1 MCVIINTVKEIK
13 QILKIMLITE
23 PCTIHRIIIIDTTLK
38 HPECDNDLTKFAE
51 YRTYDDEL
59 EDINTVKKNTF
70 RIIFAAQSKLKKY
83 IKEYE
88 QRNSDNKEI

>member
-1 MCVIINTVKEIK
+1 MSEEM
-13 QILKIMLITE
+13 QIQDFREWNENELLQ
-23 PCTIHRIIIIDTTLK
+23 IIDSSLSVLSTLA
-38 HPECDNDLTKFAE
+38 ELTDAE

-70 RIIFAAQSKLKKY
+70 RIIFAAQGKLKKY

-88 QRNSDNKEI
+88 QRNDKETGN

>member
-1 MCVIINTVKEIK
+1 MSEDP
-13 QILKIMLITE
+13 QIQDFREWTE
-23 PCTIHRIIIIDTTLK
+23 NELLEIIDSSLSVLSTLA
-38 HPECDNDLTKFAE
+38 ELTDAE

-70 RIIFAAQSKLKKY
+70 RIIFAAQRKLNKY

-88 QRNSDNKEI
+88 QRNIDKETRE

>member
-1 MCVIINTVKEIK
+1 MNEETDFREW
-13 QILKIMLITE
+13 TE
-23 PCTIHRIIIIDTTLK
+23 NELLEIIDSSLSVLSTLA
-38 HPECDNDLTKFAE
+38 ELTDAE

-70 RIIFAAQSKLKKY
+70 RIIFAAQGKLKKY

-88 QRNSDNKEI
+88 QRNTDKET

>member
-1 MCVIINTVKEIK
+1 MQVPDFREWNENELL
-13 QILKIMLITE
+13 Q
-23 PCTIHRIIIIDTTLK
+23 IIDSSLSVLSTLA
-38 HPECDNDLTKFAE
+38 ELTDAE

-59 EDINTVKKNTF
+59 DDINTVKKNTF
-70 RIIFAAQSKLKKY
+70 RIIFSAQSKLKKY

>member
-1 MCVIINTVKEIK
+1 MSEET
-13 QILKIMLITE
+13 QIQDFREWNENELLQ
-23 PCTIHRIIIIDTTLK
+23 IIDSSLSVLSTLA
-38 HPECDNDLTKFAE
+38 ELTDAE

-59 EDINTVKKNTF
+59 DDINTVKKNTF
-70 RIIFAAQSKLKKY
+70 RIIFAAQGKLKKY

>member
-1 MCVIINTVKEIK
+1 MSEEM
-13 QILKIMLITE
+13 QIQDFREWTE
-23 PCTIHRIIIIDTTLK
+23 NELLQIIDSSLSVLSTLA
-38 HPECDNDLTKFAE
+38 ELTDSE

-70 RIIFAAQSKLKKY
+70 RIIFAAQGKLKKY

-88 QRNSDNKEI
+88 QRNTDNKEI

>member
-1 MCVIINTVKEIK
+1 MSEEM
-13 QILKIMLITE
+13 QIQDFREWTE
-23 PCTIHRIIIIDTTLK
+23 NELLQIIDSSLSVLSTLA
-38 HPECDNDLTKFAE
+38 ELTDTE

-70 RIIFAAQSKLKKY
+70 RIIFAAQRKLNKY

>member
-1 MCVIINTVKEIK
+1 MSEDSQVPEFREW
-13 QILKIMLITE
+13 TE
-23 PCTIHRIIIIDTTLK
+23 NELLQIIDSSLSVLSTLA
-38 HPECDNDLTKFAE
+38 ELTDAE

-59 EDINTVKKNTF
+59 ADINTVKKNTF
-70 RIIFAAQSKLKKY
+70 RIIFAAQGKLKKY

>member
-1 MCVIINTVKEIK
+1 MNEETDFREW
-13 QILKIMLITE
+13 TE
-23 PCTIHRIIIIDTTLK
+23 NELLEIIDSSLSVLSTLA
-38 HPECDNDLTKFAE
+38 ELTDAE

-70 RIIFAAQSKLKKY
+70 RIIFAAQGKLKKY

>member
-1 MCVIINTVKEIK
+1 MSEEMQVPDFREWNENELL
-13 QILKIMLITE
+13 Q
-23 PCTIHRIIIIDTTLK
+23 IIDSSLSVLSTLA
-38 HPECDNDLTKFAE
+38 ELTDAE

-59 EDINTVKKNTF
+59 DDINTVKKNTF
-70 RIIFAAQSKLKKY
+70 RIIFSAQSKLKKY

>member
-1 MCVIINTVKEIK
+1 MSEDSQVPEFREW
-13 QILKIMLITE
+13 TE
-23 PCTIHRIIIIDTTLK
+23 NELLQIIDSSLSVLSTLA
-38 HPECDNDLTKFAE
+38 ELTDAE

-59 EDINTVKKNTF
+59 DDINTVKKNTF
-70 RIIFAAQSKLKKY
+70 RIIFAAQGKLKKY

>member
-1 MCVIINTVKEIK
+1 MSEDP
-13 QILKIMLITE
+13 QIQDFREWNENELLQ
-23 PCTIHRIIIIDTTLK
+23 IIDSSLSVLSTLA
-38 HPECDNDLTKFAE
+38 ELTDSE
-51 YRTYDDEL
+51 YRTYSDEL

-88 QRNSDNKEI
+88 QRNTDKET

>member
-1 MCVIINTVKEIK
+1 MNEDNDFREW
-13 QILKIMLITE
+13 TE
-23 PCTIHRIIIIDTTLK
+23 NELLEIIDSSLSVLSTLA
-38 HPECDNDLTKFAE
+38 ELTDAE

-83 IKEYE
+83 IKVYE
-88 QRNSDNKEI
+88 QRNTDKET

>member
-1 MCVIINTVKEIK
+1 MSEEM
-13 QILKIMLITE
+13 QIQDFREWTE
-23 PCTIHRIIIIDTTLK
+23 NELLQIIDSSLSVLSTLA
-38 HPECDNDLTKFAE
+38 ELTDSE

-70 RIIFAAQSKLKKY
+70 RIIFAAQGKLKKY

-88 QRNSDNKEI
+88 QRNTDNKEV

>member
-1 MCVIINTVKEIK
+1 MSEENDFREW
-13 QILKIMLITE
+13 TE
-23 PCTIHRIIIIDTTLK
+23 NELLEIIDSSLSVLSTLA
-38 HPECDNDLTKFAE
+38 ELTDAE

-83 IKEYE
+83 IKVYE
-88 QRNSDNKEI
+88 QRNTDKET

>member
-1 MCVIINTVKEIK
+1 MSEEM
-13 QILKIMLITE
+13 QIQDFREWTE
-23 PCTIHRIIIIDTTLK
+23 NELLQIIDSSLSVLSTLA
-38 HPECDNDLTKFAE
+38 ELTDAE

-70 RIIFAAQSKLKKY
+70 RIIFAAQGKLKKY

>member
-1 MCVIINTVKEIK
+1 MSEET
-13 QILKIMLITE
+13 QIQDFREWTE
-23 PCTIHRIIIIDTTLK
+23 NELLQIIDSSLSVLSTLA
-38 HPECDNDLTKFAE
+38 ELTDAE

-70 RIIFAAQSKLKKY
+70 RIIFAAQGKLKKY

-88 QRNSDNKEI
+88 QRNDKEAGN

>member
-1 MCVIINTVKEIK
+1 MNEENDFREW
-13 QILKIMLITE
+13 TE
-23 PCTIHRIIIIDTTLK
+23 NELLEIIDSSLSVLSTLA
-38 HPECDNDLTKFAE
+38 ELIDAE

-70 RIIFAAQSKLKKY
+70 RIIFAAQGKLKKY

-88 QRNSDNKEI
+88 QRNTDKET

>member
-1 MCVIINTVKEIK
+1 MSEDS
-13 QILKIMLITE
+13 QIHDFREWTE
-23 PCTIHRIIIIDTTLK
+23 NELLQIIDSSLSVLSTLA
-38 HPECDNDLTKFAE
+38 ELTDSE

-70 RIIFAAQSKLKKY
+70 RIIFAAQRKLNKY

>member
-1 MCVIINTVKEIK
+1 MNEENDFREW
-13 QILKIMLITE
+13 TE
-23 PCTIHRIIIIDTTLK
+23 NELLEIIDSSLSVLSTLA
-38 HPECDNDLTKFAE
+38 ELIDAE

-88 QRNSDNKEI
+88 QRNTDKETRE

>member
-1 MCVIINTVKEIK
+1 MSEEV
-13 QILKIMLITE
+13 QIHDFREWTE
-23 PCTIHRIIIIDTTLK
+23 NELLQIIDSSLSVLSTLA
-38 HPECDNDLTKFAE
+38 ELTDAE

-70 RIIFAAQSKLKKY
+70 RIIFAAQGKLKKY

-88 QRNSDNKEI
+88 QRNNDNKEI

>member
-1 MCVIINTVKEIK
+1 MSEEM
-13 QILKIMLITE
+13 QIHDFREWTE
-23 PCTIHRIIIIDTTLK
+23 NELLQIIDSSLSVLSTLA
-38 HPECDNDLTKFAE
+38 ELTDSE

-70 RIIFAAQSKLKKY
+70 RIIFAAQGKLKKY

-88 QRNSDNKEI
+88 QRNTDNKEI

>member
-1 MCVIINTVKEIK
+1 MSEES
-13 QILKIMLITE
+13 QIQEFREWTE
-23 PCTIHRIIIIDTTLK
+23 NELLQIIDSSLSVLSTLA
-38 HPECDNDLTKFAE
+38 ELTDAE

-70 RIIFAAQSKLKKY
+70 RIIFAAQRKLNKY

-88 QRNSDNKEI
+88 QRNTDKETRE